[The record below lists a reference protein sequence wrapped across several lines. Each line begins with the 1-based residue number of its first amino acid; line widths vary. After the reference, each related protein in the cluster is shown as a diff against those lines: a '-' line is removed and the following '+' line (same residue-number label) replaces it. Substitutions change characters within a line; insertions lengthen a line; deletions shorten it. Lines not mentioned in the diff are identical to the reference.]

1 MLFGNY
7 LIAPSVTSLIITGLF
22 LITMFVIFIKNLKK
36 ITRLNYY
43 SLLILLSMI
52 TIAIGIHGIL
62 HSSAEINYKFN
73 PYNWPK
79 LYLH

>member
-1 MLFGNY
+1 MFGDY
-7 LIAPSVTSLIITGLF
+7 FIAPSVTSLIITGLF
-22 LITMFVIFIKNLKK
+22 LMVIFIIFIKNFKK
-36 ITRLNYY
+36 IMNLNYY
-43 SLLILLSMI
+43 PLLILLSTI

-73 PYNWPK
+73 PYNWPE